1 MKIFEFDDDDD
12 FYSEEKINL
21 IIKKIKLMEICNNK
35 NNNYVKFYEYFKS
48 EKGIYFIMELCD
60 CNLKTLLKERKE
72 GFNIEEIYNI
82 MN

>member
-21 IIKKIKLMEICNNK
+21 IIKKIKLMEICNYK

-48 EKGIYFIMELCD
+48 EKSIL
-60 CNLKTLLKERKE
+60 
-72 GFNIEEIYNI
+72 
-82 MN
+82 